1 MQKRPNHY
9 GLGKGFWQ
17 HCCQARPACAILIG
31 IALLTLAADYSWAY
45 DLDRHLWRDR
55 LLFLVAPSADDAEI
69 AAQQSWL
76 QQRQD
81 AVLDRD
87 LRVFEL
93 FVGQGRV
100 DNQILA
106 PGSVERLRERLG
118 LAEQD
123 RLVILIGKDGGVKR
137 RAALKTDLRE
147 IFLQIDG
154 MPMRQEEIRAKKQS
168 GIEVTLP

>member
-1 MQKRPNHY
+1 MEKRPNEY
-9 GLGKGFWQ
+9 ELGKDLWQ
-17 HCCQARPACAILIG
+17 HRGQARPVSAILVG

-87 LRVFEL
+87 LRIFEL

-100 DNQILA
+100 DDQVLA
-106 PGSVERLRERLG
+106 PSSVERLRARLG
-118 LAEQD
+118 LTEQD

-137 RAALKTDLRE
+137 RAALNTDLRE

-154 MPMRQEEIRAKKQS
+154 MPMRQEEIRVKKQA